1 MFRRVLAAAVVA
13 AVAAILFV
21 LAWPQFFGLQQ
32 LFGVAHVVSLRTA
45 AALIA
50 LALIV
55 LLTILALLIR
65 AVRRFSA
72 TLAVLLLAFALVNA
86 AVLSTRGFGDTAFQ
100 MDADSTLTVLS
111 WNTLGD
117 VPGAETVGALALE
130 NDADVVTLPET
141 TKAFALEVA
150 AVMKAGGR
158 PMWVN
163 TTALDQISKSRS
175 TSVLT
180 SADLGTYTVDATV
193 GQTATLP
200 TVVLRPDSGSGP
212 TIIAVHAVAP
222 IPGEFRNWQAD
233 LDWLAGTCSGDNIVM
248 AGDFNATLDHMSGL
262 GSSATTAL
270 GDCADAALSTGN
282 AAVGTWPTTL
292 PALLGSPIDH
302 VMATENWR
310 ATGMRVV
317 QNHDGDGSDHRPVVA
332 RFAPAS

>member
-1 MFRRVLAAAVVA
+1 MFRRVLAAAVVV

-32 LFGVAHVVSLRTA
+32 VFGVAHVVSLRTV

-50 LALIV
+50 VAFVV
-55 LLTILALLIR
+55 LLTVVALLIR
-65 AVRRFSA
+65 AVRRFFA

-100 MDADSTLTVLS
+100 TPADSTVTVLS

-117 VPGAETVGALALE
+117 VPGAATVGALALE
-130 NDADVVTLPET
+130 NDVDIVTLPET

-163 TTALDQISKSRS
+163 TTAFDQISKSRS
-175 TSVLT
+175 TSVL
-180 SADLGTYTVDATV
+180 SSSDLGTYTVDGSV

-200 TVVLRPDSGSGP
+200 TVVLRPDNGPGP

-233 LDWLAGTCSGDNIVM
+233 LDWLAETCSGDNVIM

-262 GSSATTAL
+262 GSSAGTAM
-270 GDCADAALSTGN
+270 GDCADAALATGN

-310 ATGMRVV
+310 VTGMRVV
-317 QNHDGDGSDHRPVVA
+317 QNQDGAGSDHRPVIA
-332 RFAPAS
+332 QFAPAS

>member
-1 MFRRVLAAAVVA
+1 MFRRVLAAAVVV

-32 LFGVAHVVSLRTA
+32 VFGVAHVVSLRTV

-50 LALIV
+50 VALVV
-55 LLTILALLIR
+55 LLTVVALLIR
-65 AVRRFSA
+65 AVRRFFA

-100 MDADSTLTVLS
+100 TPADSTVTVLS

-117 VPGAETVGALALE
+117 VPGAATVGALALE
-130 NDADVVTLPET
+130 NDVDIVTLPET

-163 TTALDQISKSRS
+163 TTAFDQISKSRS
-175 TSVLT
+175 TSVLS
-180 SADLGTYTVDATV
+180 SADLGTYTVDGSV

-200 TVVLRPDSGSGP
+200 TVVLRPDNGSGP

-233 LDWLAGTCSGDNIVM
+233 LDWLAETCSGDNVIM

-262 GSSATTAL
+262 GSSAGTAM
-270 GDCADAALSTGN
+270 GDCADAALATGN

-317 QNHDGDGSDHRPVVA
+317 QNQDGAGSDHRPVIA
-332 RFAPAS
+332 QFAPAS